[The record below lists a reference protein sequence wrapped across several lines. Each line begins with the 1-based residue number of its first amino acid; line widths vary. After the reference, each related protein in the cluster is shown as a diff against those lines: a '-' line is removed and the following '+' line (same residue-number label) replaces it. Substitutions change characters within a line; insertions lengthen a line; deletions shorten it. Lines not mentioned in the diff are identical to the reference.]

1 METILRTENLCKI
14 YGSGENQVY
23 AVRNADIEIKKG
35 EFAAIIGKSGSGKST
50 LLHMLGGLDYPTSGR
65 VYLRNED
72 IGIIILGC
80 RYDHP
85 GPLDPR
91 LF

>member
-65 VYLRNED
+65 VYLRKSD
-72 IGIIILGC
+72 LSFRPSISSL
-80 RYDHP
+80 
-85 GPLDPR
+85 L
-91 LF
+91 

>member
-35 EFAAIIGKSGSGKST
+35 EFAAIIGNPDRAKVRCFTCWRSGLSYVRQSLSEK
-50 LLHMLGGLDYPTSGR
+50 
-65 VYLRNED
+65 
-72 IGIIILGC
+72 
-80 RYDHP
+80 
-85 GPLDPR
+85 
-91 LF
+91 